1 MSAAA
6 PAVLMAGRA
15 PDCSELEQALGTE
28 RLAELHSMLEASAE
42 GWAREVAPGA
52 LERPLAGEALSD
64 AITRVHADHD
74 GPLLV
79 VWPWLLQLRREH
91 AEGAL
96 GDLDAGCDAVLG
108 PAFDGG
114 LYLLGLARPVPA
126 LIDLAEDHW
135 HDPGVMTLAFAAAQE
150 DGLELGL
157 LRAERA
163 LRSPADVRAALADPL
178 LPEGLRRILADGG

>member
-1 MSAAA
+1 MSGAA
-6 PAVLMAGRA
+6 PVVLMAGQA
-15 PDCSELEQALGTE
+15 PDCPELEQVLGTE
-28 RLAELHSMLEASAE
+28 RLAELHAVLEASAA

-52 LERPLAGEALSD
+52 LERPVAGEALSD
-64 AITRVHADHD
+64 AITRVHAAHG

-96 GDLDAGCDAVLG
+96 GDLDAGCGVVLG
-108 PAFDGG
+108 PGFDGG
-114 LYLLGLARPVPA
+114 LYLLGLARPLPG
-126 LIDLAEDHW
+126 LLAVADDHW
-135 HDPGVMTLAFAAAQE
+135 QDRDVMTIVFAAAQE
-150 DGLELGL
+150 GGLGVGL

-178 LPEGLRRILADGG
+178 LPEGLRRILTEGA